1 MTRSRNGRRGR
12 PSHNDRPDRVSKQIE
27 HQRHRVRLKAALR
40 TEEGREAAPTR
51 EPFYETYDAWSY
63 D

>member
-1 MTRSRNGRRGR
+1 
-12 PSHNDRPDRVSKQIE
+12 VSKQIE

-40 TEEGREAAPTR
+40 SEAGREAAPTR